1 MKVRKWGIWLICFIL
16 VGCSNRKESMGLDLS
31 ANATE
36 ELVAEETI
44 DGQLTPLG
52 SGENSNSDLILDGLS
67 LVEDMKVGWNLACSL
82 NCSDYQK
89 ITDEVANQRRNYY
102 QIMSI
107 YETKQWSGWDAS
119 AAPYFSSD
127 GSVELNWTITKIN
140 SKVTGQ
146 CGSFAIQIINNE
158 LVDSG
163 SGSLKFAVDAASFK
177 KADGTVIELTEF
189 VNTYESSIKDKVTQ
203 QFRVDISQNS
213 ILKTSSDI
221 LNGTLTIKVKIKE
234 YPEPKSEKVITAT
247 EYYETL
253 YANPVTTKAMIDMVK
268 EAGFNAV
275 RVPITYHDHLDA
287 NGVIAEDWLNRIET
301 VVNYILDNDMYCII
315 NLHDDTGANGWLKAD
330 IPLKKEDITLFTKV
344 WSQVAERFQDY
355 DQRLIF
361 ESFNEMLNSKG
372 EWHNAGKESYQALN
386 LWNQIFVDTIRSEEG
401 YNKTRFLTV
410 TTYAAKSDEDILQ
423 AFQLPVDTQKNHLI
437 VQVHVYEGLSEIT
450 SIFDRLRTHF
460 VDKGIPVIV
469 GEFGNKST
477 VDIDKRL
484 SYVSYFLSE
493 AKKSGIT
500 CFWWDDGGNA
510 TSRENTYNYALLNRW
525 DLTWYYP
532 DIIEKIIEELR

>member
-1 MKVRKWGIWLICFIL
+1 MKFRKWGIWLICFIL
-16 VGCSNRKESMGLDLS
+16 VGCSNRKELQIDQSS
-31 ANATE
+31 IANE
-36 ELVAEETI
+36 ELADEETI
-44 DGQLTPLG
+44 DGHPTPLE
-52 SGENSNSDLILDGLS
+52 SPENNNSDYLKDGFS
-67 LVEDMKVGWNLACSL
+67 LVEDMKVGWNLACSF

-89 ITDEVANQRRNYY
+89 VTDEVAKQRRNHY

-119 AAPYFSSD
+119 GAPYFSSD

-140 SKVTGQ
+140 STGQ

-163 SGSLKFAVDAASFK
+163 SGSLKFAVEAASFK

-189 VNTYESSIKDKVTQ
+189 VNTYESSITNKVTS
-203 QFRVDISQNS
+203 QFGVDISQNS

-221 LNGTLTIKVKIKE
+221 LDGTLTIKVKIKQ
-234 YPEPKSEKVITAT
+234 YPEPKLENIITAT

-275 RVPITYHDHLDA
+275 RVPVTYYDHLDV
-287 NGVIAEDWLNRIET
+287 NGVIAEEWLNRIET
-301 VVNYILDNDMYCII
+301 VVKYILDNDMYCII
-315 NLHDDTGANGWLKAD
+315 NLHDDTGPNGWLKAD
-330 IPLKKEDITLFTKV
+330 IPLKEENITLFIKV
-344 WSQVAERFQDY
+344 WSQVAKKFQEY
-355 DQRLIF
+355 DHRLIF
-361 ESFNEMLNSKG
+361 ESFNEMLNSKD
-372 EWHNAGKESYQALN
+372 EWHNAGEESYQALN

-423 AFQLPVDTQKNHLI
+423 AFQLPVDTQKKHLI
-437 VQVHVYEGLSEIT
+437 VQVHVYEGLSELT
-450 SIFDRLRTHF
+450 SIFNRLRTHF
-460 VDKGIPVIV
+460 IDKSIPVIV

-484 SYVSYFLSE
+484 SYITYFLSV

-525 DLTWYYP
+525 NLTWYYP
-532 DIIEKIIEELR
+532 DIIEKIMKELR